1 MIPEEDAEEL
11 VLRVHFYGIRSSGG
25 LCSSKEKE
33 KTSVPQNLQGAM
45 VPYQNFVAVP
55 QPTPVPMWYSQ
66 GPMPQQRQMPDSTT
80 GAVPGG
86 HHNQQR

>member
-1 MIPEEDAEEL
+1 MTGGSGDA
-11 VLRVHFYGIRSSGG
+11 GG
-25 LCSSKEKE
+25 PGGQNAPPQNNQNAP
-33 KTSVPQNLQGAM
+33 PQNLQGAM